1 MRHKIKLFFAK
12 LRWKIELVEKAIKY
26 RKEIKEL
33 EWLREKKK
41 DLTLEMLGLQRL
53 NQDSEEIRIIKAKL
67 SILSE
72 II

>member
-1 MRHKIKLFFAK
+1 MKHKILLLFAK
-12 LRWKIELVEKAIKY
+12 LSWKIELIENAIKY

-33 EWLREKKK
+33 EWIRNKKK

-53 NQDSEEIRIIKAKL
+53 NQDSEEIRLIQAKL
-67 SILSE
+67 SILNE